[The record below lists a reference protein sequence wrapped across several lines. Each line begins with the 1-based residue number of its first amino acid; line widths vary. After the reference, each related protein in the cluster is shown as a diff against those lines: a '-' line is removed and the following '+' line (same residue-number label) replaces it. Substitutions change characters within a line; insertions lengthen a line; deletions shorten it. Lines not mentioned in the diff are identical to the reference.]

1 MESILQ
7 HINHFVEAQTVA
19 SVCCR
24 YDQGALHCF
33 SCYYAYDA
41 EHQLLHFKTS
51 EDTLHMQLLAKHPQL
66 AGTILPDKLN
76 KLKVQ
81 GIQFTGVLVDPSD
94 NDARQ
99 AGKHY
104 HLKHPLA
111 VAMDGKVR
119 TIRINW
125 IKMTDN
131 TLGFGTKLVW
141 DRSHYTVPLR

>member
-7 HINHFVEAQTVA
+7 HINHFASAQTVA
-19 SVCCR
+19 NVCCHDDR
-24 YDQGALHCF
+24 GALHCF
-33 SCYYAYDA
+33 SCYFVYDA
-41 EHQLLHFKTS
+41 EHQCLHFKTS
-51 EDTLHMQLLAKHPQL
+51 DDTLHMQLLLKHPHV

-81 GIQFTGVLVDPSD
+81 GIQFSGVLTDLTESED
-94 NDARQ
+94 RQ
-99 AGKHY
+99 AGKQY
-104 HLKHPLA
+104 YAKYPLA
-111 VAMDGKVR
+111 MAMDGKLR

-141 DRSHYTVPLR
+141 DREHAAMPLR